1 MSRRA
6 AIVLLATFGWTTY
19 VWVTRLVILAG
30 SDDSAGFKAVH
41 AVLAVVS
48 LAFGVAVGWI
58 GLRALLA
65 AKDRGEPEPLREPSP
80 RR

>member
-1 MSRRA
+1 M
-6 AIVLLATFGWTTY
+6 Y

-30 SDDSAGFKAVH
+30 SDDSTGFKVVH

-65 AKDRGEPEPLREPSP
+65 ARDRARAAGSAPPTERALR
-80 RR
+80 R